1 MDIVRSLLALP
12 LAALLLNGCG
22 GGGGD
27 AGTPAVTTPSNTT
40 SGTLALSLTDA
51 PACGYDHVYVTVLK
65 VRVNASATAGD
76 SDAGWTDLN
85 VGPTQRFDLLALGNG
100 VLASL
105 GQVPLAA
112 GHYSQLRLVLADN
125 DSAHPLANS
134 VVPTGAAEVALTT
147 PSGQQSGL
155 KLNADITI
163 TASQLADFVLDF
175 DACKSVVPAGNSD
188 KWLLKPVVTVLPNL
202 LSGVSGYVDGS
213 VANAGT
219 TVSLQQGGVVIKAT
233 APDATGMFALAPVSP
248 GNYDLVV
255 KATARASMV
264 LTGVPVTQSAVTVVS
279 STVQPLSPALAIDGR
294 VSGSV
299 MTLGVPTDAPVAA
312 RQTLTSGTVVT
323 IAETVSDS
331 TSGAYVLALPAA
343 APWVAAYAVP
353 PAKTLFTTDL
363 NAGVNYTLTA
373 TSNGASKTVGPV
385 AIAGGVTVTA
395 NFVF

>member
-1 MDIVRSLLALP
+1 MGLKSLLALP
-12 LAALLLNGCG
+12 LAALLLSGCG

-27 AGTPAVTTPSNTT
+27 AGTPVTTPSNST

-51 PACGYDHVYVTVLK
+51 PSCGFDHVYVTVQK
-65 VRVNASATAGD
+65 VRVNASASA
-76 SDAGWTDLN
+76 SDTDTGWTELN

-125 DSAHPLANS
+125 DTAHPLANS
-134 VVPTGAAEVALTT
+134 VVPTGGAEVALTT

-155 KLNADITI
+155 KLNADITV
-163 TASQLADFVLDF
+163 TANQLADFVLDF
-175 DACKSVVPAGNSD
+175 DACKSVVAAGNSD

-202 LSGVSGYVDGS
+202 LSGVSGYVDAS
-213 VANAGT
+213 VANGST

-233 APDATGMFALAPVSP
+233 APDAAGKFTLVPVAP
-248 GNYDLVV
+248 GNYDLVI

-264 LTGVPVTQSAVTVVS
+264 VTGVPVTQGTVTVMS
-279 STVQPLSPALAIDGR
+279 STVQPLSPALAFDGR
-294 VSGSV
+294 IAGNVTV
-299 MTLGVPTDAPVAA
+299 TAQPADAPVAA
-312 RQTLTSGTVVT
+312 QQTLTGGKLVT

-331 TSGAYVLALPAA
+331 MSGAYTLTLPAA
-343 APWVAAYAVP
+343 PPWVAAYVAA
-353 PAKTLFTTDL
+353 PASYAFAKDL
-363 NAGVNYTLTA
+363 NAGVSYTVTA
-373 TSNGASKTVGPV
+373 TSNGTSKTVGPI
-385 AIAGGVTVTA
+385 AIAAGVTAMA